1 MRRLTTFN
9 VWKKGLMPKVCATA
23 LTALI
28 GLQLAGAVVH
38 AAPQLW
44 SIVVHFRYADGFE
57 FDYVIDTGVPTSEL
71 GAALAECGSSHV
83 TGSVVRYH
91 CYPVPE

>member
-1 MRRLTTFN
+1 MRKLLTYN
-9 VWKKGLMPKVCATA
+9 MKKGLMARVSATMLA
-23 LTALI
+23 VLI
-28 GLQLAGAVVH
+28 GLHLPGATVQ

-44 SIVVHFRYADGFE
+44 SIVVHFQYADGFE

-71 GAALAECGSSHV
+71 GAALAECGQSHV

-91 CYPVPE
+91 CYPVQE

>member
-1 MRRLTTFN
+1 MRRLTTCN
-9 VWKKGLMPKVCATA
+9 LKKGLMLRGSATVLA
-23 LTALI
+23 VLI
-28 GLQLAGAVVH
+28 GLQLAGAALQ

-44 SIVVHFRYADGFE
+44 SIVVHFQYADGFE
-57 FDYVIDTGVPTSEL
+57 FDYVIDTGVPTSEI
-71 GAALAECGSSHV
+71 GAALAACGQSHV